1 MDVARLITIVQEYEE
16 LYNLKH
22 PNYSNQQRRDNIW
35 EEIGNR
41 LNENGKFLYFY
52 FVTHTFARLP
62 ARTLF
67 NCHSIDPAAELK

>member
-1 MDVARLITIVQEYEE
+1 MYIAWLITIVQEYEE

-41 LNENGKFLYFY
+41 LNLTGKFIHI
-52 FVTHTFARLP
+52 T
-62 ARTLF
+62 
-67 NCHSIDPAAELK
+67 I